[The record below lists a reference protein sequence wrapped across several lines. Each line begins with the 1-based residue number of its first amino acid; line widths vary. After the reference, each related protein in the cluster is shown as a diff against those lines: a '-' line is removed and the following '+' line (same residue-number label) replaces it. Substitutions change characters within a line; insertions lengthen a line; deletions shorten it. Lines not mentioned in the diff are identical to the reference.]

1 MEKKWKNLDS
11 CPPAG
16 IKKLLLI
23 MRLTIF
29 LTLVLTISAF
39 AETYSQNEKL
49 DLSIK
54 DATIEQALLEIENTS
69 RFIFIYEKGTIDK
82 SLHRTVS
89 LKDQSIEDVLN
100 QIFEGT
106 EIGYKIDD
114 RQISLFKKDN
124 SSNQGNPDDL
134 PTFQSKS
141 ISGKVTDTS
150 GKPLPGV
157 TIVLKGTT
165 NGTITDFDGNF
176 TISNV
181 TPKSILVFSF
191 VGMKTKEIPVTG
203 QSTINLTM
211 REDAIGLDEIV
222 AVGYGIQKKS
232 NVTGSIASVDAQ
244 ELNKIPA
251 TNTSTML
258 AGRLPGLNVRAT
270 SGQPGADEANLSI
283 RGFGNALVIVDGV
296 PRDFQQLDPNEIES
310 ISVLKDASAAVY
322 GARAGNGVIL
332 VTTKKGKR
340 DSTPK
345 INYTGNFS
353 FQQPT
358 IMYKMADAAGYASY
372 YQEAEKLAGV
382 ANDNLSYS
390 DEDIAKF
397 KAGTEPGYQ
406 GANWQ
411 DQVFKNWAPMQQ
423 HNINV
428 TGGTDKVNYFLSLGN
443 LNQNSLLRS
452 GAGTFKRYNI
462 SSNID
467 VNITKRLK
475 AGLNL
480 KYREENRDDPN
491 NLAGDPNLY
500 FRIFR
505 YILHSKPTVSPIPDH
520 PDLMAYVAEGYQNAV
535 AYARQD
541 IGGFSKDKRKQ
552 FDMIFSMDYKLP
564 VDGLSL
570 SGKLYHKSYDR
581 LNRSLEKPYTVYK
594 HDYTTGENIPAAS
607 LTQNMVGVTNWKF
620 DQLTTQLS
628 VNYEKKIKDHSISAM
643 ALAEYY
649 YEDKYEF
656 GAQRTDLVSSDIP
669 YLYSGNGTQ
678 TNYDIPDQS
687 GRKSIVS
694 RVNYNYKE
702 KYLVELLFRADAS
715 IQFPKNTR
723 WGYFPGVSV
732 GWRLSEEPFLQNSK
746 TINYWKL
753 RASYASLGYDA
764 ISNFD
769 YLTGYELQNAMYYKY
784 DFGDQTYQST
794 LQSIGLANTSIT
806 WESMNIYNL
815 GTDLNLWNGLL
826 GVEFD
831 AFYRLRTGLLEDR
844 MSSIPSTFGADLPK
858 ENLGKR
864 DNRGFELVLNHSRK
878 IGDLKYHLSGNLTW
892 TREKYVYEEE
902 RQFDPTDPDDA
913 RLNKKTGNW
922 VNRTFGYKTDG
933 FYNTQDEI
941 NNDGLTYPEIG
952 EPQVG
957 DIKYV
962 DTNGDHIINYRD
974 QVVIGRGNTPELYFG
989 LNADVQYKNFDFSML
1004 WQGAGDFNII
1014 FRDMMIAPNLSIGQI
1029 PLDYEVKNAWNPDNP
1044 SAAKLAAPNLGGLN
1058 THNSQPADIYL
1069 RNATYLRLKTLNI
1082 GYTLPSSLTTKA
1094 KINKVRVFAAG
1105 YNLLTIQPNDI
1116 FKFDPE
1122 TSSSGGALGQT
1133 YPIQRVITL
1142 GVNVTL

>member
-1 MEKKWKNLDS
+1 MEKKWKNDVPCLT
-11 CPPAG
+11 AG
-16 IKKLLLI
+16 IKKLMLI

-29 LTLVLTISAF
+29 LTFVLTVSAF
-39 AETYSQNEKL
+39 AGTYSQNTKL
-49 DLSIK
+49 DLSVK
-54 DATIEQALLEIENTS
+54 DATIEQALLEIENSS
-69 RFIFIYEKGTIDK
+69 RFIFIYENGTIDK
-82 SLHRTVS
+82 SFRRSISV
-89 LKDQSIEDVLN
+89 KGQNIEDILN
-100 QIFEGT
+100 QLFEGT
-106 EIGYKIDD
+106 GIGYKIDD
-114 RQISLFKKDN
+114 RQVSLFRKN
-124 SSNQGNPDDL
+124 SAQNTGTPEQYAAQQQK
-134 PTFQSKS
+134 T
-141 ISGKVTDTS
+141 ISGKIADSS
-150 GKPLPGV
+150 GQPLPGV
-157 TIVLKGTT
+157 TILIKGTT
-165 NGTITDFDGNF
+165 NGTISDFDGNY

-181 TPKSILVFSF
+181 PFNSTLVFSF
-191 VGMKTKEIPVTG
+191 VGMKTQEIPLKNQT
-203 QSTINLTM
+203 TINVTM
-211 REDAIGLDEIV
+211 KENAIGLDEVV
-222 AVGYGIQKKS
+222 AVGYGIQKRS
-232 NVTGSIASVDAQ
+232 NVTGSISSVDAQ

-270 SGQPGADEANLSI
+270 SGQPGADEAKLSI

-340 DSTPK
+340 DSAPK

-382 ANDNLSYS
+382 ATDNLTYS

-428 TGGTDKVNYFLSLGN
+428 SGGTDKVNYFLSLGT

-491 NLAGDPNLY
+491 NRAGDANLY
-500 FRIFR
+500 YRIFR
-505 YILHSKPTVSPIPDH
+505 YILHSKPTISPTPDH
-520 PDLMAYVAEGYQNAV
+520 PDMMAYVAEGSENAV
-535 AYARQD
+535 AFARQD

-581 LNRSLEKPYTVYK
+581 LNRSLRRSYTTYK

-607 LTQNMVGVTNWKF
+607 LTQNMVGVTNWKY
-620 DQLTTQLS
+620 DQLTTQFS

-649 YEDKYEF
+649 YEDRYQF

-678 TNYDIPDQS
+678 TNYDIPDQN

-715 IQFPKNTR
+715 IQFPQDTR
-723 WGYFPGVSV
+723 WGYFPGISL
-732 GWRLSEEPFLQNSK
+732 GWRLSEEPFLKNSK
-746 TINYWKL
+746 TIDYWKL

-769 YLTGYELQNAMYYKY
+769 YLTGYELKNNMYNKY

-794 LQSIGLANTSIT
+794 LQSIGLANTAIT

-815 GTDLNLWNGLL
+815 GTDMNLWHGLL
-826 GVEFD
+826 GVELD

-844 MSSIPSTFGADLPK
+844 MASIPSTFGATLPK

-864 DNRGFELVLNHSRK
+864 NNRGFELVLNHSRK
-878 IGDLKYHLSGNLTW
+878 IGDLSYHLSANLTW

-913 RLNKKTGNW
+913 RLNQKTGNW
-922 VNRTFGYKTDG
+922 VNRTFGYKTNG
-933 FYNTQDEI
+933 FYDTPDEI
-941 NNDGLTYPEIG
+941 TNDGLTYPEIG

-957 DIKYV
+957 DIRYV
-962 DTNGDHIINYRD
+962 DTNGDNVINYRD

-1004 WQGAGDFNII
+1004 WQGAGNFNIM
-1014 FRDMMIAPNLSIGQI
+1014 FNGMMIAPNLSIGQI
-1029 PLDYEVKNAWNPDNP
+1029 PLDYEVKNA
-1044 SAAKLAAPNLGGLN
+1044 
-1058 THNSQPADIYL
+1058 
-1069 RNATYLRLKTLNI
+1069 
-1082 GYTLPSSLTTKA
+1082 
-1094 KINKVRVFAAG
+1094 
-1105 YNLLTIQPNDI
+1105 
-1116 FKFDPE
+1116 
-1122 TSSSGGALGQT
+1122 
-1133 YPIQRVITL
+1133 
-1142 GVNVTL
+1142 